1 MPMRC
6 LWLKVNKIS
15 LNVDKTELLLFTS
28 PKKQLDDE
36 LKIKLDEKRLHET
49 DSAKYLEIQIEKTL
63 FWNQLRGHQTK

>member
-15 LNVDKTELLLFTS
+15 LNNDKTELVLFTS
-28 PKKQLDDE
+28 PKKQLDGE

-49 DSAKYLEIQIEKTL
+49 DSVKYLEIQIEKTL